1 MPLTD
6 VRGSGMRLNAYNKE
20 SVEMKSN
27 AFVLALT
34 VVSVCLGTR
43 AADDGKP
50 LSIYTTFY
58 PTTYFTEAIGKAHVR
73 VVNPLPDTE
82 DGAFWVP
89 PREVVKQYQAADLIV
104 LNGSNYEQ
112 GFGKV
117 SLPESKVVVTTAF
130 LKGNEVIFDDPIT
143 HSHGAAGMH
152 THQGIDGH
160 TWVDPRNAKKQA
172 LAICD
177 ALCEKRPAFATEFKA
192 NLEELNHFFD
202 ELDQQIQND
211 LVPAVNGRQ
220 LIASHPAYNYLAR
233 TYKLS
238 VKSFHIDPN
247 EAPAK
252 EELERIET
260 YLKDHPAT
268 VILWEAAPKP
278 EIEKLMREKFRLTSV
293 VFTPC
298 EQLDKEDA
306 RNRRHYFDVMYRN
319 IRNLTLTLRPDPIV
333 VPPSPALK

>member
-1 MPLTD
+1 
-6 VRGSGMRLNAYNKE
+6 MRTNF
-20 SVEMKSN
+20 
-27 AFVLALT
+27 FVLALAF
-34 VVSVCLGTR
+34 VSVCLGTR
-43 AADDGKP
+43 AADDDKP

-58 PTTYFTEAIGKAHVR
+58 PTTYFTEAIGKAHVH

-104 LNGSNYEQ
+104 MNGSNYEQ

-177 ALCEKRPAFATEFKA
+177 ALCEKRPALAAEFKA
-192 NLEELNHFFD
+192 NLEALNRRFD
-202 ELDQQIQND
+202 ELDGLAQNK
-211 LVPAVNGRQ
+211 LVPAAQGKQ
-220 LIASHPAYNYLAR
+220 ILASHPAYNYLAR

-238 VKSFHIDPN
+238 VKSFHMDPN
-247 EAPAK
+247 ESPAK
-252 EELERIET
+252 EELEHIEK
-260 YLKDHPAT
+260 YLKEHPAA
-268 VILWEAAPKP
+268 VILWEDTPKP
-278 EIEKLMREKFRLTSV
+278 ENEKLMKERFKLTSV
-293 VFTPC
+293 VFSPC
-298 EQLDKEDA
+298 EGLEKEDA
-306 RNRRHYFDVMYRN
+306 KEGRNYFDVMKRN
-319 IRNLTLTLRPDPIV
+319 IENLAA
-333 VPPSPALK
+333 ALK